1 MTSGEVT
8 IIVCLIHSFEHY
20 NYKPVV
26 YHGINLDQTV
36 EKFIPP
42 SPPVVF
48 LKQEV
53 SLRASL
59 TPPFINYTYDKLK
72 VIHQA
77 HKSNANKLVLNLET
91 GRPLVKEG
99 SILEAA
105 RISNETEIASFHEE
119 DYENYKA
126 NPISS

>member
-36 EKFIPP
+36 EKFI
-42 SPPVVF
+42 VF
-48 LKQEV
+48 LFFNKKKQEV

>member
-1 MTSGEVT
+1 MISGEVT

-20 NYKPVV
+20 NYKPVA

-36 EKFIPP
+36 EKFI
-42 SPPVVF
+42 VF
-48 LKQEV
+48 LFFNKKKQEV

-59 TPPFINYTYDKLK
+59 TPPFINYTYDELK
-72 VIHQA
+72 VIRQA

-105 RISNETEIASFHEE
+105 RISNETEIASFR
-119 DYENYKA
+119 
-126 NPISS
+126 

>member
-1 MTSGEVT
+1 MISGEVT

-36 EKFIPP
+36 EKFI
-42 SPPVVF
+42 VF
-48 LKQEV
+48 IFLNK
-53 SLRASL
+53 
-59 TPPFINYTYDKLK
+59 KK

-119 DYENYKA
+119 DYENCKA

>member
-1 MTSGEVT
+1 MISGEVT

-26 YHGINLDQTV
+26 YHGMNLDQTV
-36 EKFIPP
+36 EKFI
-42 SPPVVF
+42 VF
-48 LKQEV
+48 LFLNKKN
-53 SLRASL
+53 L

-77 HKSNANKLVLNLET
+77 HKLNANKLVLNLET

-119 DYENYKA
+119 DYENCKA